1 MLADALSKG
10 RLNVPSLEGPIADEL
25 KSKLYPGA
33 AVGNPIDIIGTGTPE
48 HLATAIDFCENRFDN
63 VDLMMVIFGSPGLV
77 KLYDTYEVL
86 HKKMEECKKPIFPIL
101 PSIVTAGGEELCQER
116 PCELLGRGDI
126 GYCPFTGDQYAETDE
141 HGYPAIWRGCTGSS
155 SYHRSVAG

>member
-1 MLADALSKG
+1 MCDRDTCRRACGNAGGRFIQG

-77 KLYDTYEVL
+77 KLL
-86 HKKMEECKKPIFPIL
+86 
-101 PSIVTAGGEELCQER
+101 
-116 PCELLGRGDI
+116 
-126 GYCPFTGDQYAETDE
+126 
-141 HGYPAIWRGCTGSS
+141 
-155 SYHRSVAG
+155 

>member
-1 MLADALSKG
+1 MADALSKG

-63 VDLMMVIFGSPGLV
+63 VDLMMAIFGSPGLV

-86 HKKMEECKKPIFPIL
+86 HIKRWK
-101 PSIVTAGGEELCQER
+101 SAR
-116 PCELLGRGDI
+116 SR
-126 GYCPFTGDQYAETDE
+126 
-141 HGYPAIWRGCTGSS
+141 SS
-155 SYHRSVAG
+155 RYYRLS

>member
-1 MLADALSKG
+1 M
-10 RLNVPSLEGPIADEL
+10 NVPSLEGPIADEL

-77 KLYDTYEVL
+77 KLMIPTRYFI
-86 HKKMEECKKPIFPIL
+86 KRWK
-101 PSIVTAGGEELCQER
+101 SAR
-116 PCELLGRGDI
+116 SR
-126 GYCPFTGDQYAETDE
+126 
-141 HGYPAIWRGCTGSS
+141 SS
-155 SYHRSVAG
+155 RYYRLS

>member
-101 PSIVTAGGEELCQER
+101 PSIVTAGPEVKSLS
-116 PCELLGRGDI
+116 LI
-126 GYCPFTGDQYAETDE
+126 
-141 HGYPAIWRGCTGSS
+141 HI
-155 SYHRSVAG
+155 